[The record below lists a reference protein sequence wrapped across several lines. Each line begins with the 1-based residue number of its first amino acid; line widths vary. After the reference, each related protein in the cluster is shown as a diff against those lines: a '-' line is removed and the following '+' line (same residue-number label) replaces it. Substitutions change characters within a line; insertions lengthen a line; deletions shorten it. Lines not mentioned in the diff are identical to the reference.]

1 MALAMQ
7 PSILSRRDRAGAVA
21 LVVLVHVGVLAGL
34 LTLGSSSVVQEAV
47 QERLEIFDVT
57 LPKPPPPPPPPV
69 VVESR
74 PAPRDEGASAP
85 PARKSEATP
94 IERVE
99 PVVVLPSPPAPVIT
113 APTPGLGSAPSAGAA
128 PVDGPG
134 SGAGG
139 QGNGTGSGGSGTGPG
154 GGGDGGDGQGPSVI
168 QGTTL
173 TGRSYPREVLR
184 VWPRGGRV
192 FVAVRVQLDGRATD
206 CKVNRSSGNPI
217 VDGWTCRLV
226 EERVRFRP
234 AVDSQGRP
242 EVSWYGYIQAPVN
255 F

>member
-1 MALAMQ
+1 MQ
-7 PSILSRRDRAGAVA
+7 PSPLNSRERIGAIT
-21 LVVLVHVGVLAGL
+21 LVILVHVGVIAGL
-34 LTLGSSSVVQEAV
+34 LALGSSQGVRESLQKP
-47 QERLEIFDVT
+47 LEIFDVV
-57 LPKPPPPPPPPV
+57 LPPPEPPPPPPV

-74 PAPRDEGASAP
+74 AAPKEEGAAAP
-85 PARKSEATP
+85 PARQAEAAP
-94 IERVE
+94 VKRVE
-99 PVVVLPSPPAPVIT
+99 PVVQLPPTPPPVIA
-113 APTPGLGSAPSAGAA
+113 APTPGAGAAPTAGAA

-154 GGGDGGDGQGPSVI
+154 GGGNGGEGAGPSVI
-168 QGTTL
+168 QSTTL

-184 VWPRGGRV
+184 AWPRGGRV
-192 FVAVRVQLDGRATD
+192 FIAVRVQVDGRATD

-217 VDGWTCRLV
+217 VDQWTCRLV

-234 AVDSQGRP
+234 AVDGQGRP
-242 EVSWYGYIQAPVN
+242 EVRWYGYIQAPVN

>member
-1 MALAMQ
+1 MQ
-7 PSILSRRDRAGAVA
+7 RSTLSFRDRAGAIT
-21 LVVLVHVGVLAGL
+21 LVTLVHAGVIAGL
-34 LTLGSSSVVQEAV
+34 LTLGSSVMDQQSMQPP
-47 QERLEIFDVT
+47 LEIFDVS
-57 LPKPPPPPPPPV
+57 LPKSLPQRPPV

-74 PAPRDEGASAP
+74 AAPKDEGAAAP
-85 PARKSEATP
+85 PARQAEASP
-94 IERVE
+94 IKKVE
-99 PVVVLPSPPAPVIT
+99 PAVALPLPQPLVTT
-113 APTPGLGSAPSAGAA
+113 APTPGTGSAPSAGAA

-139 QGNGTGSGGSGTGPG
+139 QGNGTGSGNAGSGA
-154 GGGDGGDGQGPSVI
+154 GGDGDGGEGAGPTVI
-168 QGTTL
+168 QSTTL

-192 FVAVRVQLDGRATD
+192 FVAVQVQLDGRASD

-217 VDGWTCRLV
+217 VDQWTCRLV

-234 AVDSQGRP
+234 AVDGNGRP
-242 EVSWYGYIQAPVN
+242 YVRWYGYIQAPVN